1 MDSLRGQFLVASPHL
16 PDPHFSRSVVL
27 MLQHNS
33 SGAVGVVLNRPTDN
47 TIGDL
52 WQHVGDESCTVEG
65 FVHAGGPVAGPLMA
79 LHTNRSLAET
89 EILPGLFVATDRDAL
104 TQLVQGTPDRFR
116 LFSGYAGWSAG
127 QLEDELQAGGWLTSP
142 ATQSRLFSD
151 AEHLWKRTLDDI
163 GVEILSTVVDRKV
176 MPPDPSL
183 N

>member
-116 LFSGYAGWSAG
+116 LFSQIAAFRHRGAQHFAGRKLRNAVMRHQALRLGALAG
-127 QLEDELQAGGWLTSP
+127 PGRPQQNEVHRLVPRNFDFLISP
-142 ATQSRLFSD
+142 SY
-151 AEHLWKRTLDDI
+151 
-163 GVEILSTVVDRKV
+163 
-176 MPPDPSL
+176 
-183 N
+183 